1 MDAPTH
7 KMLIRQLRRATRPDG
22 SVDLARL
29 VSCVDATY
37 FEHDL
42 NLKRIDR
49 ANSLMAQELEGMLAI
64 REAAAQDR
72 AARIATME
80 QAQIA
85 IEAREARVRHL
96 AYHDILTGLPNRALL
111 REKLAQLT
119 EQMRQTGCVFA
130 VHCIDLDNFKSV
142 NDTFGH
148 QTGDELVR
156 IVAATLTAACGR
168 DDMIARLGGDE
179 FAIVQT
185 NASEPEA
192 AILAQRLVD
201 AISQP
206 IDLEVA
212 RVHIGCS
219 IGVAIVRDSA
229 EDPMEALR
237 KADLALYA
245 AKGEGRSRFV
255 FFEPHMDAAVR
266 VRRELQE
273 DLRHAIDNRTITLA
287 YQPQMGDA
295 GEIVGIEA
303 LARWNHPERGIV
315 PPSVFI
321 PVAEEGGLIVDLGYY
336 LLRQALSDSYR
347 WPHLKVAV
355 NVSAAQ
361 LRMKNFVQCVR
372 SLVRETRANPKQF
385 ELEITESVLMGDDA
399 ETLETLRR
407 LRALGFSLAL
417 DNFGTGYSSLSYLRH
432 YPIDKIKID
441 RSFITNLG
449 SDAGADAIIS
459 ALIKLAHSL
468 NMAVIAEGV
477 ETESQRASLSSA
489 GCNYVQGFLFGRPM
503 TADSIERL
511 LGRTGPAARISA

>member
-1 MDAPTH
+1 MELPHH
-7 KMLIRQLRRATRPDG
+7 KLLSRQVQKVTRPDG
-22 SVDLARL
+22 SLDLARL
-29 VSCVDATY
+29 LRSIEETY
-37 FEHDL
+37 LEHEL
-42 NLKRIDR
+42 TLKRIDR
-49 ANSLMAQELEGMLAI
+49 ANGLMAQELEGMLAI
-64 REAAAQDR
+64 REAAARDR
-72 AARIATME
+72 AERIAAME

-96 AYHDILTGLPNRALL
+96 AYHDMLTGLPNRALL
-111 REKLAQLT
+111 KEKLGQLT
-119 EQMRQTGCVFA
+119 EHLRRTGSAYA
-130 VHCIDLDNFKSV
+130 VHCIDLDNFKSI

-156 IVAATLTAACGR
+156 IVAATLTAECHR

-179 FAIVQT
+179 FAIVQAH
-185 NASEPEA
+185 ASEEEA
-192 AILAQRLVD
+192 AALAQRVVNS
-201 AISQP
+201 ISQP

-219 IGVAIVRDSA
+219 IGVTIVRDRSA
-229 EDPMEALR
+229 DPMESLR
-237 KADLALYA
+237 EADLALYR

-255 FFEPHMDAAVR
+255 FFEPDMDAAVR
-266 VRRELQE
+266 LRRELQE
-273 DLRHAIDNRTITLA
+273 DLRRAIDNRTITLA
-287 YQPQMGDA
+287 YQPQMSDT

-303 LARWNHPERGIV
+303 LARWNHEERGVV

-336 LLRQALSDSYR
+336 LLRQALSDSSR
-347 WPHLKVAV
+347 WPDLKVAV

-372 SLVRETRANPKQF
+372 SLIRETRANPKQF
-385 ELEITESVLMGDDA
+385 ELEITESVLMGDDPA
-399 ETLETLRR
+399 TLETLRR
-407 LRALGFSLAL
+407 LRDLGFSLAL
-417 DNFGTGYSSLSYLRH
+417 DDFGTGYSSLSYLRH

-468 NMAVIAEGV
+468 NMTVIAEGV
-477 ETESQRASLSSA
+477 ETESQLASLSSA
-489 GCNYVQGFLFGRPM
+489 GCNFVQGFLFGRPM
-503 TADSIERL
+503 VADDIERL
-511 LGRTGPAARISA
+511 EGLNDAAAQISA